1 MIHRW
6 MLVGIFVAC
15 FFASFAQKKDSLRVV
30 IAMDA
35 ANDDIETSYGYW
47 EARSKLK
54 PIIDMYGFN
63 TGVKKLA
70 AKYEMKYDE
79 GEDAWVVTLP
89 MGFFELRVESLGF
102 TDIKSTL
109 RLKKDYRENIF
120 LQIDSTSY
128 TYKNR
133 KKYNYIAGTLN
144 FCSTILVQFG
154 DGEPADQRAFLL
166 EALEV
171 EGYEH
176 ISVIRAQKIRHTNS
190 FLVTIGVTDR
200 TPLNMILY
208 KKMTQQ
214 PEIERGYLIG
224 ADITKAIELFQENSN
239 VLYAN
244 PSFLND
250 PNVVFKNS
258 AKFTKS
264 EQLERKL
271 LSLMEEDSKTLDKIN
286 YILDKTTPK
295 EEID

>member
-1 MIHRW
+1 MINRW
-6 MLVGIFVAC
+6 ILVGSLVCC

-54 PIIDMYGFN
+54 PIIDMYGFH

-70 AKYEMKYDE
+70 ETYEMKYDA
-79 GEDAWVVTLP
+79 GEEAWVVTLP

-102 TDIKSTL
+102 TDIKSPL

-120 LQIDSTSY
+120 LNVDSTSY

-133 KKYNYIAGTLN
+133 KRYNYIAGTRN

-154 DGEPADQRAFLL
+154 PGELADQRAFLL
-166 EALEV
+166 EALEI

-190 FLVTIGVTDR
+190 FLVTLAITDR
-200 TPLNMILY
+200 TPLNILLY
-208 KKMTQQ
+208 NKMTKK
-214 PEIERGYLIG
+214 PEIERGYVIG
-224 ADITKAIELFQENSN
+224 GEITKAIEIFQENSN
-239 VLYAN
+239 VLFAN

-250 PNVVFKNS
+250 REVVFKNS

>member
-6 MLVGIFVAC
+6 ILVGSLICC
-15 FFASFAQKKDSLRVV
+15 FFASFGQKKDSLRVV

-35 ANDDIETSYGYW
+35 ANDDIEISYGYW

-54 PIIDMYGFN
+54 PIIDMYGFY

-70 AKYEMKYDE
+70 EQYEMKYDA
-79 GEDAWVVTLP
+79 GEEAWVVTLP

-102 TDIKSTL
+102 TDIKSPL
-109 RLKKDYRENIF
+109 RLKKDYRENI
-120 LQIDSTSY
+120 LLTVDSTSY

-133 KKYNYIAGTLN
+133 KPYNYIAGTLN

-154 DGEPADQRAFLL
+154 AGDPGEQRAFLL

-176 ISVIRAQKIRHTNS
+176 LSVIRAQKIRHTNS
-190 FLVTIGVTDR
+190 FLVTLEIADR
-200 TPLNMILY
+200 TPLNIILY
-208 KKMTQQ
+208 NKITKQ
-214 PEIERGYLIG
+214 PETERGYLIG
-224 ADITKAIELFQENSN
+224 ADITRAIELFQENDN
-239 VLYAN
+239 VLFAN

-250 PNVVFKNS
+250 RNVVFKNS
-258 AKFTKS
+258 AQYTKS

-271 LSLMEEDSKTLDKIN
+271 LSLMEEDSQTLDKIN
-286 YILDKTTPK
+286 YILDKTTPEK
-295 EEID
+295 EMD

>member
-6 MLVGIFVAC
+6 ILVGSLVCC
-15 FFASFAQKKDSLRVV
+15 FFASFAQKKDSIRVV

-35 ANDDIETSYGYW
+35 ANDDIEVSYGYW

-54 PIIDMYGFN
+54 PIIDMYGFY

-70 AKYEMKYDE
+70 EQYVMKYDE
-79 GEDAWVVTLP
+79 GEEAWVVTLP

-102 TDIKSTL
+102 TDIKSPL

-120 LQIDSTSY
+120 LNIDSTSY

-133 KKYNYIAGTLN
+133 ERYNYIVGTRN
-144 FCSTILVQFG
+144 FCSTVLVQFG
-154 DGEPADQRAFLL
+154 AGDPVEQRAFLF

-171 EGYEH
+171 EGAEYL
-176 ISVIRAQKIRHTNS
+176 SVIRAQKIRHTNS
-190 FLVTIGVTDR
+190 FLVTLEIGDR

-208 KKMTQQ
+208 NKITKQ
-214 PEIERGYLIG
+214 PETERGYLMG

-239 VLYAN
+239 VLFAN
-244 PSFLND
+244 PSFLD
-250 PNVVFKNS
+250 DRNVVFKNS
-258 AKFTKS
+258 AKYTKS

-271 LSLMEEDSKTLDKIN
+271 LSLMEEDSQTLDKIN

-295 EEID
+295 EEVD

>member
-1 MIHRW
+1 MHRW
-6 MLVGIFVAC
+6 ILVGSLVCC
-15 FFASFAQKKDSLRVV
+15 FFASFAQKKDSIRVV

-47 EARSKLK
+47 EARSNLK
-54 PIIDMYGFN
+54 PLIDMYGFSG
-63 TGVKKLA
+63 GVKHLA
-70 AKYEMKYDE
+70 EKYEMKYDQ

-89 MGFFELRVESLGF
+89 KGFFELRVESLGF
-102 TDIKSTL
+102 TDIKSPL

-120 LQIDSTSY
+120 LNIDSTSY

-133 KKYNYIAGTLN
+133 KKYSYIAGTLN
-144 FCSTILVQFG
+144 FCSTILVQFKDG
-154 DGEPADQRAFLL
+154 DPADQRDFLMS
-166 EALEV
+166 ALEV

-176 ISVIRAQKIRHTNS
+176 LSVLRTQKIRHTNA
-190 FLVTIGVTDR
+190 FLVTLAITDR

-208 KKMTQQ
+208 KKMTKQ
-214 PEIERGYLIG
+214 PKIERGYVIG
-224 ADITKAIELFQENSN
+224 GDVTKAIELFQENSS

-250 PNVVFKNS
+250 SNIVFKNS

-295 EEID
+295 EEAD